1 MKYKLICIS
10 TDAKFTTKEYDA
22 PSVPLEDLRECV
34 GGYIE
39 IVRPAFL
46 EPVEPFL
53 LMVLDEDGKLKEKPI
68 NDLASL
74 LYCNPFDCIVG
85 NVVIGTRFNEDPTAE
100 PDIYAMPDWMSDKV
114 ERYLKKIVGD
124 LG

>member
-10 TDAKFTTKEYDA
+10 TDAKVTTREYDA
-22 PSVPLEDLRECV
+22 PSVPLEDLQECV

-39 IVRPAFL
+39 IVSPTFL

-53 LMVLDEDGKLKEKPI
+53 LMVLDEDGKYKKKPI

-74 LYCNPFDCIVG
+74 LYCNPFDVIVG
-85 NVVIGTRFNEDPTAE
+85 DVVIGTRFNEDPTAE

-114 ERYLKKIVGD
+114 EGYLKKIVGD